1 MDKFEIRILLLFFVY
16 RAEGIEE
23 MCPSQLFA
31 AHNSEI
37 YFFFRFLELIRRVRM
52 AVSLYKSAGFSISV
66 HQKASV
72 LFKRKYSQN
81 IKATDFYFFFKCLL
95 NSRKKT

>member
-31 AHNSEI
+31 AHNYLKFISFLGFWSSSE
-37 YFFFRFLELIRRVRM
+37 E
-52 AVSLYKSAGFSISV
+52 
-66 HQKASV
+66 
-72 LFKRKYSQN
+72 
-81 IKATDFYFFFKCLL
+81 
-95 NSRKKT
+95 